1 MANPPLGA
9 PQGALGQASKPP
21 APAQK
26 YDPDVTAAENIE
38 ETTTKSVNPMQSLL
52 DVESQRKAMNDI
64 LLRLRAGLDDR
75 KNRLFD
81 PVMMKAASGFLKPT
95 KTGSFGESLGY
106 AAEGAGEA
114 SEKEQARQLE
124 QQKLE
129 SELAAKEIEFR
140 QQLSADQFAN
150 QLMTG
155 SLGAGAVTKAPAGQG
170 QPSQVLSAQS
180 PQVQQ
185 IQSGLQGE
193 IPVTDAMILAASRI
207 NPKLVPALNEMRKNQ
222 QEKIKN
228 DIEQKKYEAATA
240 DTYIGQLG
248 ITVKMTPA
256 EKAEYKKA
264 LDTYKITGD
273 ENALFKFYKDN
284 NLLTPELLGSSGKP
298 VSGGTPIAGGTPTV
312 AGATSPA
319 VSATPIAGATSA
331 PVAGGTPSAPSF
343 TYPKTPEQ
351 KAVEQSTNIER
362 EKKLIEEDASLRGE
376 ILLGKKT
383 AKEKIVAADSL
394 YGYAYSDKTGRVF
407 DLLSKPTVRN
417 ALADVMEGSNRIPVL
432 GAAQIANIKKA
443 LLRVGATREEQDA
456 AIMSFRS
463 GTMLNLQDTISLM
476 GKQGPITEGER
487 ALIKSLNPDI
497 FTDTRR
503 TILAKSQI
511 VKARAEF
518 DDYIHD
524 VYENWAKNNPNG
536 TVRQFR
542 QVNSEY
548 KDAVKR
554 YDNIIYSLSKKY
566 FPDTVKAPSSGY
578 GKQQAGRLESQI
590 RN

>member
-1 MANPPLGA
+1 MANPPL
-9 PQGALGQASKPP
+9 GALGQASKPP
-21 APAQK
+21 AQK
-26 YDPDVTAAENIE
+26 YDPDVTEAENIE

-222 QEKIKN
+222 QEKVKN
-228 DIEQKKYEAATA
+228 DIEQRKYEATTA
-240 DTYIGQLG
+240 DVYIGQLG

-256 EKAEYKKA
+256 EKTEYKKA

-298 VSGGTPIAGGTPTV
+298 VV
-312 AGATSPA
+312 GATP
-319 VSATPIAGATSA
+319 
-331 PVAGGTPSAPSF
+331 PVAGGTPPIAGATPPAIGATPVAGATPSPIAVATPSAPSF
-343 TYPKTPEQ
+343 AYPKTPEQ
-351 KAVEQSTNIER
+351 KAVQQAVDIER
-362 EKKLIEEDASLRGE
+362 DKERIKEDTGQRNE
-376 ILLGKKT
+376 IILGKKT
-383 AKEKIVAADSL
+383 AQERRLAADSL

-432 GAAQIANIKKA
+432 GTAQIANIKKA
-443 LLRVGATREEQDA
+443 LLRVGATPEEQDA

-476 GKQGPITEGER
+476 SKQGAITEGER
-487 ALIKSLNPDI
+487 ALIKNLNPDL
-497 FTDTRR
+497 FSDTRR
-503 TILAKSQI
+503 TVLAKSQL
-511 VKARAEF
+511 VKARAEY
-518 DDYIHD
+518 DEHVND
-524 VYENWAKNNPNG
+524 VYEKWAEKNPNG
-536 TVRQFR
+536 TVRQFK
-542 QVNSEY
+542 QSSPEY
-548 KDAVKR
+548 QDAVKH
-554 YDNIIYSLSKKY
+554 YDNITYALAKKY
-566 FPDTVKAPSSGY
+566 FPDAVKAPSSGF

>member
-9 PQGALGQASKPP
+9 PQGALGQASKP
-21 APAQK
+21 PAQK

-228 DIEQKKYEAATA
+228 EIEQRKYEATTA
-240 DTYIGQLG
+240 DVYVGQLG

-264 LDTYKITGD
+264 LDTYRITGD

-319 VSATPIAGATSA
+319 VSATPIAGAT
-331 PVAGGTPSAPSF
+331 PSAPSF
-343 TYPKTPEQ
+343 AYPKTPEQ
-351 KAVEQSTNIER
+351 KAVQQAADIER
-362 EKKLIEEDASLRGE
+362 DKEKIKEDTSQRNE
-376 ILLGKKT
+376 IILGKKT
-383 AKEKIVAADSL
+383 AQERRLAADSL

-432 GAAQIANIKKA
+432 GTAQIANIKKA
-443 LLRVGATREEQDA
+443 LLRVGASPEEQNA

-476 GKQGPITEGER
+476 SKQGAITEGER
-487 ALIKSLNPDI
+487 ALIKNLNPDL
-497 FTDTRR
+497 FSDTRR
-503 TILAKSQI
+503 TVLAKSQL
-511 VKARAEF
+511 VKARAEY
-518 DDYIHD
+518 DEHVND
-524 VYENWAKNNPNG
+524 VYEKWAEKNPNG
-536 TVRQFR
+536 TVRQFK
-542 QVNSEY
+542 QSSPEY
-548 KDAVKR
+548 QDAVKH
-554 YDNIIYSLSKKY
+554 YDNITYALAKKY
-566 FPDTVKAPSSGY
+566 FPDSVKAPSSGF